1 MAVQTPKS
9 LQTMCRTIL
18 PQLLALS
25 SGRRILRQVAE
36 ISESDRW
43 NSFDHFH
50 RTTEKLVDYYE
61 RAGAQVEVESIQT
74 GGQIGSG
81 RWVLQEAADVHS
93 ATVDVVHPVRQR
105 ILDYA
110 ENPWHVV
117 QWSAATPA
125 EGLRAQLVVL
135 DSRADIERL
144 PAGRLRNCVV
154 LTNQDPRGLMDV
166 LADRGAVAVISDRPV
181 PNNPRALAWTKF
193 GWGAVPMH
201 HATARLVGF
210 VLSQRQGEAL
220 RRQAQRLGTLEL
232 LLKADIRKYV
242 GHHDVVSGIVR
253 GAEDPQDEVWAIAH
267 SAEPGAADN
276 ASGVAITLEIAQLL
290 EQMIARGQLALASH
304 GVQLPHE
311 FTLLIK

>member
-25 SGRRILRQVAE
+25 NGRRILRQVAA
-36 ISESDRW
+36 IAESDRW

-81 RWVLQEAADVHS
+81 RWVIQEAADVRS

-125 EGLRAQLVVL
+125 EGLR
-135 DSRADIERL
+135 STR
-144 PAGRLRNCVV
+144 RLR
-154 LTNQDPRGLMDV
+154 QP
-166 LADRGAVAVISDRPV
+166 S
-181 PNNPRALAWTKF
+181 
-193 GWGAVPMH
+193 
-201 HATARLVGF
+201 
-210 VLSQRQGEAL
+210 
-220 RRQAQRLGTLEL
+220 
-232 LLKADIRKYV
+232 
-242 GHHDVVSGIVR
+242 
-253 GAEDPQDEVWAIAH
+253 
-267 SAEPGAADN
+267 
-276 ASGVAITLEIAQLL
+276 
-290 EQMIARGQLALASH
+290 
-304 GVQLPHE
+304 
-311 FTLLIK
+311 